1 MRIRVRLLANCD
13 RRLAFCKILK
23 EYTGLGLK
31 EAKDLMDDIEDKFR
45 RKTDEYVEFDIISSD
60 KLMFFKEALI
70 SQDILLHIIGGKEWI
85 RELRLLSLVGDKED
99 TLRFIED
106 NISINHNISNR
117 IIKLAF
123 DKLSNSDV
131 IELLNEISK
140 EFNFDE
146 L

>member
-13 RRLAFCKILK
+13 RRLAFCKTLM

-31 EAKDLMDDIEDKFR
+31 EAKDLMDDIEDKFK
-45 RKTDEYVEFDIISSD
+45 RKTDEYVEFDIISND
-60 KLMFFKEALI
+60 KLKLFKEALI
-70 SQDILLHIIGGKEWI
+70 SQDILLHIIGGKEWT
-85 RELRLLSLVGDKED
+85 REFRLLSLVGDKED
-99 TLRFIED
+99 SLKFIED
-106 NISINHNISNR
+106 NMLECHKNR

-146 L
+146 I